1 MKRTKLFSVALLA
14 LAWLAGNSAL
24 AQLDAEK
31 VYTIVNNNDAN
42 MFMQDN
48 GTGGV
53 DLGGR
58 RIIKKKNWKVHSGL
72 YCS

>member
-1 MKRTKLFSVALLA
+1 MRRTKLFNLA
-14 LAWLAGNSAL
+14 MLAVAWLAGGSAL
-24 AQLDAEK
+24 AQLDANK

-53 DLGGR
+53 DLSAE
-58 RIIKKKNWKVHSGL
+58 NENSYW
-72 YCS
+72 